1 MDCYLVDY
9 ENVNQK
15 GINGI
20 QQLKL
25 TKNDRVVIYYSN
37 NANSLTFELH
47 RELMRLD
54 AEIEY
59 RKITCDSKNALD
71 FILVCELGRFTALN
85 PDDCYYIVSNDG
97 DYDNVIKYINGHY
110 NCSIKKIKTISQNIV
125 NVNKKEEPAPES
137 SDSKLIELVEN
148 EEIDKVQAVIDAYRT
163 KSAIH
168 NNLVKIFGDNKGKL
182 IYEKIKP
189 LLKGKSN

>member
-1 MDCYLVDY
+1 MDCYLVDF
-9 ENVNQK
+9 ENVNSK
-15 GINGI
+15 GVNGI

-25 TKNDRVVIYYSN
+25 TKSDRVVIYYSN

-47 RELMRLD
+47 RELLRLD

-85 PDDCYYIVSNDG
+85 PNDCYYIVSNDG

>member
-1 MDCYLVDY
+1 MNCYLVDF
-9 ENVNQK
+9 ENVNSK
-15 GINGI
+15 GVNGI

-25 TKNDRVVIYYSN
+25 TKSDRVVIYYSN

-71 FILVCELGRFTALN
+71 FILICELGRFTALN
-85 PDDCYYIVSNDG
+85 PDDCYYIVSNDS

-137 SDSKLIELVEN
+137 FDSKLIELVEN
-148 EEIDKVQAVIDAYRT
+148 EDIDKVQAVIDAYRT
-163 KSAIH
+163 KLAIH
-168 NNLVKIFGDNKGKL
+168 NNLVKLFGEKGKT
-182 IYEKIKP
+182 IYERIKTI
-189 LLKGKSN
+189 LKDKN

>member
-1 MDCYLVDY
+1 MNCYLVDF
-9 ENVNQK
+9 ENVNSK
-15 GINGI
+15 GVNGI

-25 TKNDRVVIYYSN
+25 TKSDRVVIYYSN

-85 PDDCYYIVSNDG
+85 PDDCYYIVSNDS

-148 EEIDKVQAVIDAYRT
+148 EDIDKVQAVIDAYRT

-168 NNLVKIFGDNKGKL
+168 NNLVKTFGDNKGKL

-189 LLKGKSN
+189 LLKDKN

>member
-15 GINGI
+15 GVNGI

-25 TKNDRVVIYYSN
+25 TKSDKVVIYYSN

-137 SDSKLIELVEN
+137 SDSKLINLVEN

-189 LLKGKSN
+189 LLKDKN

>member
-15 GINGI
+15 GVNGI

-25 TKNDRVVIYYSN
+25 TKSDKVVIYYSN

-137 SDSKLIELVEN
+137 SDSKLINLVEN

-168 NNLVKIFGDNKGKL
+168 NNLVKIFGEKGKT

-189 LLKGKSN
+189 LLKDKN

>member
-1 MDCYLVDY
+1 MNCYLVDF
-9 ENVNQK
+9 ENVNSK
-15 GINGI
+15 GVNGI

-25 TKNDRVVIYYSN
+25 TKSDRVVIYYSN

-54 AEIEY
+54 TEIEY

-85 PDDCYYIVSNDG
+85 PDDSYYIVSNDS

-148 EEIDKVQAVIDAYRT
+148 EDIDKVQAVIDAYRT

-189 LLKGKSN
+189 LLKDKN